1 MSTAKKIKFFERIE
15 EWFSVASSKILC
27 IGAILYLITFIEVLL
42 GWYSLALISG
52 LLATSSMIIYVV
64 FLLYGWDYE
73 GFRAEEI

>member
-1 MSTAKKIKFFERIE
+1 MKKQKTKLSERIE
-15 EWFSVASSKILC
+15 EWFSVTSSKILC

-52 LLATSSMIIYVV
+52 LLATSSMIIYAV

-73 GFRAEEI
+73 GFRAEGI